1 MSQGING
8 WKGRERL
15 LWNSLSFL
23 CPGWPPL
30 CVPFVSRPSP
40 LPPAIHWGVRGQEP
54 FPARCHGH
62 VRGLPAALPL
72 SRWEEGGGLCR
83 SRVFL
88 LSRLRISDSIA
99 RSRSRSSFPQSTYNL
114 LRIGMMSLPSR
125 GCWGV
130 WKGGVTTSGSRH
142 SRWINEVQGGSRS
155 EDDARLC
162 RQADPSS
169 HAVLPFAEWDF
180 QWLQGRVCCSLL
192 SL

>member
-1 MSQGING
+1 MS
-8 WKGRERL
+8 L
-15 LWNSLSFL
+15 LCPVQVPSPRPFTGESMARSLSQ
-23 CPGWPPL
+23 PDAMA
-30 CVPFVSRPSP
+30 VSE
-40 LPPAIHWGVRGQEP
+40 G
-54 FPARCHGH
+54 
-62 VRGLPAALPL
+62 
-72 SRWEEGGGLCR
+72 SRQR
-83 SRVFL
+83 SRFPGGKREEVCAARGFFL